1 MKQYDVIIIGAGP
14 AGMSAAVYAARAELK
29 TLLLDAGEPGG
40 QILNTNVVQNYIGV
54 GSISGSALGYR
65 MFEHTRQ
72 LGVPFQQKKVI
83 RVEAGEPCHKVYVQG
98 EGEPLQTRSI
108 ILAVGTTPKSLHV
121 ENEEKFVRNGISWCA
136 ICDGAQ
142 YAGKDVVVIGG
153 GNSGVKESLFLS
165 NIVHSLTILT
175 DFEMTADEVSLR
187 QLYKKTNVKIL
198 THQQICGFEGTQQLS
213 GVLTLDKKS
222 GKKQVIPCAGVFEYI
237 GLDPHTGFL
246 QGLDILNPQG
256 YILVNASMETPV
268 SRIYGAGD
276 CNVKDLRQVVTACSD
291 GAIAAQNAAHYLRK
305 KGV

>member
-1 MKQYDVIIIGAGP
+1 MRGTWRTDPQYECG
-14 AGMSAAVYAARAELK
+14 SELYRCRF
-29 TLLLDAGEPGG
+29 D
-40 QILNTNVVQNYIGV
+40 QRI
-54 GSISGSALGYR
+54 ALGYR

-83 RVEAGEPCHKVYVQG
+83 RVEAGEPCHNVYVQG
-98 EGEPLQTRSI
+98 EEEPRRRAASYWRSER
-108 ILAVGTTPKSLHV
+108 LPKSLHV

-237 GLDPHTGFL
+237 GLDPHTRL
-246 QGLDILNPQG
+246 S
-256 YILVNASMETPV
+256 A
-268 SRIYGAGD
+268 GA
-276 CNVKDLRQVVTACSD
+276 
-291 GAIAAQNAAHYLRK
+291 
-305 KGV
+305 